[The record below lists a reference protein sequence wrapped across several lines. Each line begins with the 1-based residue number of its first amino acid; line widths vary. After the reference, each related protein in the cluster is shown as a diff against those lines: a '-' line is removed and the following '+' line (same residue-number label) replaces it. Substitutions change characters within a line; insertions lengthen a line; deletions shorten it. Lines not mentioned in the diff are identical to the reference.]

1 MLTVARL
8 ACTLGAGIVTVFVP
22 IITSGVTAEYKY
34 NELAVQ
40 TPVIVYQINDV
51 NDSTKN
57 VYVFDTEMQKAYFND
72 GDIKEGN
79 LTEAAKAA
87 GFKYGRTV
95 IYDDKDNPKYLNI
108 KFKKNGDIK
117 SVEVKEE
124 YYKQNFRSASGL
136 LRTECADAN
145 QKALRYTY
153 FIAAIV
159 LVVLAMP
166 MFFYGF
172 KNTKE
177 RFGAAEDDNPR
188 RSDTT
193 SGCCSKTNLCCS
205 LFFRVSLAAREWF
218 IHIRAACTS
227 VNTPCK
233 TKAHTAF

>member
-1 MLTVARL
+1 MRCKPPSSFTRSTTSTTVRKYLRL
-8 ACTLGAGIVTVFVP
+8 RYGNA
-22 IITSGVTAEYKY
+22 
-34 NELAVQ
+34 
-40 TPVIVYQINDV
+40 
-51 NDSTKN
+51 
-57 VYVFDTEMQKAYFND
+57 KAYFNG

-145 QKALRYTY
+145 QKTLRYTY

-172 KNTKE
+172 KTPKKDSVL
-177 RFGAAEDDNPR
+177 RKTTIPR

-193 SGCCSKTNLCCS
+193 SGCCSKQTFVAPCS
-205 LFFRVSLAAREWF
+205 FGYPWRRENGLYIYGRF
-218 IHIRAACTS
+218 
-227 VNTPCK
+227 VLL
-233 TKAHTAF
+233 